1 MLSRSVLFNLHI
13 FWNYPAIFLLLISS
27 LIPLWFE
34 IRHYMIFISLF
45 YGPEC
50 GPHWRVFFV
59 SLRRVCILLKLL
71 YSVVLVSA
79 VQQNELAVYM
89 RVKVAESPL
98 TLCDPTHGLYIVH
111 GILQVRILEWVA
123 IYSLLQ
129 GICPTQGSN
138 PGLPHCRWILYQLSH
153 RGSLYIYPLFFWISI
168 LFRLPEH

>member
-1 MLSRSVLFNLHI
+1 M
-13 FWNYPAIFLLLISS
+13 
-27 LIPLWFE
+27 
-34 IRHYMIFISLF
+34 F

-168 LFRLPEH
+168 LFRLPEHWVELPVLHRRFSLVIYFIHSSCSNNILSGIVIFCSWKIW